1 MTTGRATTIKTTFS
15 VEDDD
20 TGRFSFAKVVFFSF
34 FLYLSRRIGRKIFI
48 ESVIY
53 LFSVRSFVRFALA
66 VVKRVDFLLLSRC
79 ENGTGELFWFAGCI
93 IFPPGLD
100 FSPVIYSTA
109 VVFFVNVVFSA
120 VGSVGCGVCVYLQS
134 FIALLGNFPIWLHLC
149 LVCVCVCGCR

>member
-1 MTTGRATTIKTTFS
+1 MTTGRATTIKTTFF

-20 TGRFSFAKVVFFSF
+20 TGRFSFAKVVFFF

-93 IFPPGLD
+93 IFSPGLD

-120 VGSVGCGVCVYLQS
+120 VGLWDVVSVCIYRVLLHYWETFQSGCAYAWFVCV
-134 FIALLGNFPIWLHLC
+134 W
-149 LVCVCVCGCR
+149 V